1 MNIGYLATSKA
12 GHDKGKVFVIIAE
25 ENEYLWI
32 ADGKTKT
39 GEHPK
44 KKNKKHVQIIKVFK
58 DDHVIENLK
67 SGKPVKEEDIRR
79 VIKSYLNKQ
88 RNA

>member
-1 MNIGYLATSKA
+1 MNIGYLAISKA

-32 ADGKTKT
+32 ADGKARTVL
-39 GEHPK
+39 HPK
-44 KKNKKHVQIIKVFK
+44 KKKKKHVQIIKVLE
-58 DDHVIENLK
+58 DDHVIQSLK
-67 SGKPVKEEDIRR
+67 DGKTVKEEDIRR
-79 VIKSYLNKQ
+79 IIKLYLNKQ

>member
-32 ADGKTKT
+32 ADGKARTVL
-39 GEHPK
+39 HPK
-44 KKNKKHVQIIKVFK
+44 KKKKKHVQIIKVLE
-58 DDHVIENLK
+58 DDHVIQSLK
-67 SGKPVKEEDIRR
+67 DGKTVKEEDIRR
-79 VIKSYLNKQ
+79 IIKLYLNKQ

>member
-1 MNIGYLATSKA
+1 MNIGYLATYKA

-32 ADGKTKT
+32 ADGKARTVL
-39 GEHPK
+39 HPK
-44 KKNKKHVQIIKVFK
+44 KKKKKHVQIIKVLE
-58 DDHVIENLK
+58 DDHVIQSLK
-67 SGKPVKEEDIRR
+67 DGKTVKEEDIRR
-79 VIKSYLNKQ
+79 IIKLYLNKQ

>member
-25 ENEYLWI
+25 ENECVWI

-39 GEHPK
+39 VLHPK
-44 KKNKKHVQIIKVFK
+44 KKKKKHVQIIKSYKDEHVF
-58 DDHVIENLK
+58 DNLRNGEN
-67 SGKPVKEEDIRR
+67 VKEEDIRR